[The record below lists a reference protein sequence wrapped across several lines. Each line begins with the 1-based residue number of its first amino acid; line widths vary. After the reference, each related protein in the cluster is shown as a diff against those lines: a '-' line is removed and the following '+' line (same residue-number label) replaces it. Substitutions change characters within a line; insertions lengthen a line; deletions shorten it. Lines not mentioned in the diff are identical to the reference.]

1 MVGKQINI
9 DPKEKIV
16 DVFVDDITIDELK
29 SVLKHFNEM
38 DYYEFRIHNPKQST
52 DLISVFDGNILI
64 DKLYKIN
71 E

>member
-9 DPKEKIV
+9 NPKEKTI
-16 DVFVDDITIDELK
+16 DIFVDDITIEQLK
-29 SVLKHFNEM
+29 GMLNHFSGME
-38 DYYEFRIHNPKQST
+38 DYEFRIHNPMQST